1 VLLKAAPGTG
11 IVSSVVLES
20 DDLDEIDLEWI
31 GGNSGEVQTN
41 YFGKGNTT
49 SYDRAIWETV
59 NDAQTTSHNYTV
71 NWQSDKTEW
80 YIDGSLVRTL
90 NYADAVGGSN
100 YPQTP
105 MRLKIGI
112 WAGGD
117 TSLNSE
123 GTVTWA
129 GGATDYSQGP
139 FSMSLQKVEITNQN
153 PASSYS
159 YGDQTGSYTSI
170 KVVDSDSTSSVSS
183 GGSAKSSTNS
193 TSTASGTSAT
203 SLAMTSGENSTASA
217 ASSSAAAVVS
227 TAAAACGVERSSG
240 LAVLVVVAITT
251 MISFG

>member
-1 VLLKAAPGTG
+1 
-11 IVSSVVLES
+11 VLES
-20 DDLDEIDLEWI
+20 DDLDEIDWEWL
-31 GGNSGEVQTN
+31 GGDASKVQTN

-49 SYDRAIWETV
+49 SYDRAIWEAAA
-59 NDAQTTSHNYTV
+59 DAQATAHNYTV

-80 YIDGSLVRTL
+80 YIDSTLVRTL
-90 NYADAVGGSN
+90 NYADAVSGSN

-117 TSLNSE
+117 TSLNSD

-139 FSMSLQKVEITNQN
+139 FSMSLQKIVITNQN

-159 YGDQTGSYTSI
+159 YDDQTGGYQSI
-170 KVVDSDSTSSVSS
+170 KVVGGSSTFS
-183 GGSAKSSTNS
+183 GGTARSGSNS
-193 TSTASGTSAT
+193 TTTASGSTASALS
-203 SLAMTSGENSTASA
+203 MTSGDNNTVSA

-227 TAAAACGVERSSG
+227 TAVAAAGVERNLG
-240 LAVLVVVAITT
+240 LVILVMVAVSTVF
-251 MISFG
+251 SFYQ